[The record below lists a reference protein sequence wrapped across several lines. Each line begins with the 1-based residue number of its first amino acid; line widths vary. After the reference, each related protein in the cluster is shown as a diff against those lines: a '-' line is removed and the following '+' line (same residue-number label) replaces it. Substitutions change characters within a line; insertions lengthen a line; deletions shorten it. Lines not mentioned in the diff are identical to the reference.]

1 MQPDGDRALQIERGL
16 KTVHGFVRGD
26 FKYAGEGDEMLRG
39 GRVLD
44 ADAARTRAGSDVMK
58 GGVPGVINPKASF
71 PALNLTPHQ
80 VSGALT
86 CAGTPSA
93 SRPTGPDCP
102 FEKSHVPGVGPA
114 ETERAVASARI
125 IAEGKLRAEAGAPRR
140 GRDGDGH
147 GTGAGDRIRREL
159 LPQAADGAAAL
170 GQGERGRLSEELLV
184 RGRRSAIVTRGARA
198 ARAW

>member
-1 MQPDGDRALQIERGL
+1 LQRVQPDRDRALQIERGL
-16 KTVHGFVRGD
+16 ETLHGFGRSR
-26 FKYAGEGDEMLRG
+26 FEHPREGDEMLRG

-44 ADAARTRAGSDVMK
+44 ADAARTRAGGDVMK

-102 FEKSHVPGVGPA
+102 FEKSHVPGVGP
-114 ETERAVASARI
+114 SA
-125 IAEGKLRAEAGAPRR
+125 AKF
-140 GRDGDGH
+140 
-147 GTGAGDRIRREL
+147 
-159 LPQAADGAAAL
+159 L
-170 GQGERGRLSEELLV
+170 GSSKSQ
-184 RGRRSAIVTRGARA
+184 
-198 ARAW
+198 